1 MRRRLTTAWHM
12 MMGNSREASSE
23 RGSALYEFAFV
34 AIIMLTLIFAVMD
47 FSQAMYAYHFVSNAA
62 REATRYA
69 SVRGSTFSSKTCTFP
84 SVVYAC
90 ETNSADIEA
99 YVKSIIP
106 PGISV
111 SSVNSSTTI
120 PCPTSSNPPPGQLY
134 VCAKWGGVPN
144 GAAGTCPSNPGGGEN
159 PGCLVE
165 VQVQY
170 VYGFTLPLVSKDV
183 GNISMTSTS
192 EMTIQQ

>member
-1 MRRRLTTAWHM
+1 M

-23 RGSALYEFAFV
+23 RGSAMYELAFV
-34 AIIMLTLIFAVMD
+34 GIITFTLIFAIMD
-47 FSQAMYAYHFVSNAA
+47 FSHAMYAYHFVSNAA

-69 SVRGSTFSSKTCTFP
+69 SVRGSTFSSTPCAFP

-90 ETNSADIEA
+90 ETNLADIEA
-99 YVKSIIP
+99 YVKSTIP
-106 PGISV
+106 SGISV
-111 SSVNSSTTI
+111 SSVSSSTTI
-120 PCPTSSNPPPGQLY
+120 PCPTSSTVGQVY
-134 VCAKWGGVPN
+134 VCAKWGGVPT

-183 GNISMTSTS
+183 GSISMTSTS
-192 EMTIQQ
+192 EMTIEQ

>member
-23 RGSALYEFAFV
+23 RGSAMYELAFV
-34 AIIMLTLIFAVMD
+34 GIITFTLIFAVMD

-90 ETNSADIEA
+90 ETNPADIEA

-120 PCPTSSNPPPGQLY
+120 PCPTSSTAGQLY
-134 VCAKWGGVPN
+134 VCAKWPN
-144 GAAGTCPSNPGGGEN
+144 TPPTGATGTCPSSPGGGEN

-183 GNISMTSTS
+183 GSISMTSTS